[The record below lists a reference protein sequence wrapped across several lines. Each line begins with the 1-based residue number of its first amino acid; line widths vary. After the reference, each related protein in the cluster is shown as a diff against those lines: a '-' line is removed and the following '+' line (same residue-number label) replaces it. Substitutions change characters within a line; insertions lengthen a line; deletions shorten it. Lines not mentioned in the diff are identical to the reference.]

1 MDKYMAFLYLI
12 MLVISG
18 CLFFYLLTKTN
29 FEKIFK
35 KGQISEI
42 RISYFLIS
50 FILATIF
57 SFGIVKL
64 VEVVSSLI
72 IK

>member
-72 IK
+72 VK